1 MESPETLL
9 DPHDK
14 GSVGD
19 PEMEG
24 QLLSVSSLVH
34 KELKTEGRL
43 LWASQVTERQIPS
56 CNAGDPGSLF

>member
-9 DPHDK
+9 NPHDK

-24 QLLSVSSLVH
+24 SAPLCEFSGPQRAS
-34 KELKTEGRL
+34 KTEGRL
-43 LWASQVTERQIPS
+43 LWASQVTE
-56 CNAGDPGSLF
+56 